1 MVNFHILVI
10 SLAVSLWSREVHSMD
25 CSEICRVPELIYHC
39 CQCIGCHQGL
49 SPNAIAPA
57 MAGLRFGKRSASY
70 SPEAAQQTESNSETV
85 PSRYVSVLPRRWIL
99 SSVLY

>member
-39 CQCIGCHQGL
+39 CQCIGCHQGEHML
-49 SPNAIAPA
+49 EFSFFEDLFIPSSLFD
-57 MAGLRFGKRSASY
+57 LR
-70 SPEAAQQTESNSETV
+70 
-85 PSRYVSVLPRRWIL
+85 IL
-99 SSVLY
+99 

>member
-1 MVNFHILVI
+1 
-10 SLAVSLWSREVHSMD
+10 MD

-57 MAGLRFGKRSASY
+57 IAGLRFGKRSASY
-70 SPEAAQQTESNSETV
+70 SSEAQQTDSSSEPV
-85 PSRYVSVLPRRWIL
+85 SSRYVAVLPRRWIL